1 MSLTRPQ
8 RVRRAL
14 IGIVVVLLTAH
25 LAAGWYFSNRI
36 YTDALDAGAPFE
48 WDRDLLVNDVYL
60 EDPTNSSVTLIDS
73 DADLVNRD
81 RLRSD
86 ATFGLVFDGG
96 FGVMSGEPVIVGSRV
111 TRDFTL
117 TAGQPPVIGA
127 RAGVNS
133 FAYPREPLPPMREV
147 SYEAELGAMT
157 GILQPGDGDVWA
169 IMVHGKGSTPDEQF
183 RLMRATGELGMPSLS
198 IRYRND
204 TGMPADPSGL
214 YGFGVTE
221 WPDVQAGIDHAVAQG
236 ATGVVLTGGS
246 MGGGIIAAYL
256 RNASDTS
263 LVRGVVLDSPM
274 LDLSETISYGAE
286 QLELSGRSAVPRT
299 VTWVAKTLSEVR
311 FGVDFD
317 EVDYND
323 DADWVT
329 VPTLIFHGTG
339 DLTVPIETSRELA
352 ELSDDVQLIETDARH
367 VESWNIDPDGY
378 EATVRDFLEP
388 LLP

>member
-8 RVRRAL
+8 RVRRAV

-25 LAAGWYFSNRI
+25 LIAGWYFSNRI

-48 WDRDLLVNDVYL
+48 WDRDMLVNDVYL

-73 DADLVNRD
+73 DADSANSD

-86 ATFGLVFDGG
+86 ATFGLVYDGG
-96 FGVMSGEPVIVGSRV
+96 FGVMTGEPVIVGTRV
-111 TRDFTL
+111 TRDFVV
-117 TAGQPPVIGA
+117 TAGQPPAIGS

-133 FAYPREPLPPMREV
+133 FAYPREPLPPMQEV
-147 SYEAELGAMT
+147 TFAGELGEMT
-157 GILQPGDGDVWA
+157 GVWQPGDGDVWA
-169 IMVHGKGSTPDEQF
+169 VMVHGKGSSPDEQF
-183 RLMRATGELGMPSLS
+183 RLMRATGELGMPSLA
-198 IRYRND
+198 IRYRN
-204 TGMPADPSGL
+204 GAGLPEDPSGL
-214 YGFGVTE
+214 YGFGATE
-221 WPDVQAGIDHAVAQG
+221 WPDVQAGIDFAVANG

-246 MGGGIIAAYL
+246 MGGAIIASYL

-263 LVRGVVLDSPM
+263 LVRGVVMDSPM
-274 LDLSETISYGAE
+274 LDLSDTISYGAK
-286 QLELSGRSAVPRT
+286 QLQLSGRSAVPGT
-299 VTWVAKTLSEVR
+299 VTWVAKRLSSLR
-311 FGVDFD
+311 FDVDFD

-323 DADWVT
+323 DADWVV

-352 ELSDDVQLIETDARH
+352 ELSDDVTLVETDARH

-378 EATVRDFLEP
+378 EATVRDFLQP
-388 LLP
+388 LL